1 MVLDLNIHG
10 SENAL
15 LVVRSVGHRLGNYLA
30 GDSRDASG
38 GVPIG
43 FQAVI
48 QNSGI
53 AAFDYRGAGR
63 DRGQQWQDQANRGVK
78 SRELLV
84 IAEGKVDM
92 YALDVGPAVTTAIE
106 DPIIGPVDIRLILGP
121 QHRFVART
129 HPRVHSRRQK
139 ASGDW
144 LENIIRGAYL
154 ALEVCL
160 QRFEVRCRS
169 DILYLDYVSDKL
181 VGPSKP
187 AALDVRGLA
196 PRKSTQQ
203 LLGKRAH
210 GEGFPVDNGVLQLDP
225 VPGKNR
231 DSPA

>member
-1 MVLDLNIHG
+1 MRVNQPYFDGIAVETSDRPARVEPFVSQYASGIIVLDLNIHG

-15 LVVRSVGHRLGNYLA
+15 LVVRSVGHRLGNYLT
-30 GDSRDASG
+30 GDSRNASG
-38 GVPIG
+38 VVPIG

-84 IAEGKVDM
+84 IAEGQVDM

-106 DPIIGPVDIRLILGP
+106 DPIIGSVDIRLILGP

-169 DILYLDYVSDKL
+169 DILYLDYVGDKL
-181 VGPSKP
+181 IGPSKL
-187 AALDVRGLA
+187 AALDI
-196 PRKSTQQ
+196 
-203 LLGKRAH
+203 
-210 GEGFPVDNGVLQLDP
+210 
-225 VPGKNR
+225 
-231 DSPA
+231 